1 MSIIKERIIGA
12 VTVMSEDDAKKIWTM
27 ILNEVAPKDYS
38 NFNFEEVDPDDNE
51 KKILDAWATGDPDY
65 QPYITHEQLKTEL
78 GL

>member
-27 ILNEVAPKDYS
+27 ILNEVAPKDFS
-38 NFNFEEVDPDDNE
+38 NFEEVEPEDNE
-51 KKILDAWATGDPDY
+51 KKILDAWAAGDADY
-65 QPYITHEQLKTEL
+65 QPYMTHEQLKAEL